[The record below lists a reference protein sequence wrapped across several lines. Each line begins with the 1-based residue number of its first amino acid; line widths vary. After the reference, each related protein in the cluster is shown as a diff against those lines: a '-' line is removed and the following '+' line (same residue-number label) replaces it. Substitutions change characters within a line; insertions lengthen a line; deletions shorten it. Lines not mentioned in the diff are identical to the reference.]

1 MNDEKFLI
9 EYEKLLNK
17 DYCNCNEMNCIDNN
31 SPRRILNIAKRLQH
45 ENEELKK
52 QLENCYCNRT
62 DCSSRIKDS
71 KKYNSL
77 QQKYDEALTI
87 LSNFWPPCEHDDFMD
102 KNTDY
107 CSINCGVDE
116 EIFKKCWDRYIEQS
130 LKEVE

>member
-1 MNDEKFLI
+1 MNEIIQNLEADVTNGKENFCYISETMLNALKELSKR
-9 EYEKLLNK
+9 EY
-17 DYCNCNEMNCIDNN
+17 
-31 SPRRILNIAKRLQH
+31 Q
-45 ENEELKK
+45 ENQELKK

-62 DCSSRIKDS
+62 DCSSRIKNS